1 MQTVAACSR
10 LKFCS
15 MKLSGIFSQ
24 IFSIHGQLYPQ
35 MQYSQ
40 TQRSNNI
47 RKEWK
52 KVNLPLKKVIFRN
65 FKSSAEVGNHKFL
78 STNEITRFPSALA
91 RKGRRVFGL
100 ILTWRG
106 TKSIINLSCEIESF
120 S

>member
-52 KVNLPLKKVIFRN
+52 KVNLPLKKVIFSN
-65 FKSSAEVGNHKFL
+65 LKSSAEIGNHNFL
-78 STNEITRFPSALA
+78 INQRNHKISLSIVKKRE
-91 RKGRRVFGL
+91 KGVWADLDLEGDKVNNKL
-100 ILTWRG
+100 KL
-106 TKSIINLSCEIESF
+106 
-120 S
+120 